1 MIILQFPLGWPFDLT
16 LPRYLDPTEW
26 PPLCV
31 NRKSHAPQNCCRSL
45 IARND
50 DWPENSYA
58 AILKKVPADA
68 DSAYLTDSDS
78 EIGTKTD
85 DELSLDL
92 AALEIQNNLGNED
105 EHLWDYLWENDSDDI
120 LSELGKI
127 DTIDQFFD
135 RMGVYGSS
143 DPHRDCNDFSGL
155 HQGSWISEDP
165 KYLSVW
171 DCYCHAHP
179 VVCYLDPI
187 NDNFM

>member
-1 MIILQFPLGWPFDLT
+1 
-16 LPRYLDPTEW
+16 
-26 PPLCV
+26 
-31 NRKSHAPQNCCRSL
+31 
-45 IARND
+45 
-50 DWPENSYA
+50 
-58 AILKKVPADA
+58 
-68 DSAYLTDSDS
+68 LTDSDS

-105 EHLWDYLWENDSDDI
+105 EHLWDYLWEDDSADI

-143 DPHRDCNDFSGL
+143 DPHEDCNDFSSL
-155 HQGSWISEDP
+155 HQGYWTSEDP

-179 VVCYLDPI
+179 VVCYIDPI
-187 NDNFM
+187 NDSF